1 MSSDRLRQTAAPSA
15 PKQGNWGFSDDQD
28 GVIDVSAMQ
37 GNGLAQMLEK
47 EFLALQ
53 RLVAT
58 HHANALKLVE
68 QHCSSTVHGGSDT
81 AGSGG
86 QGYGGEVAAS
96 NQQTEKLNQKNGKE
110 QPARLHNADEKRKSR
125 VNIPS
130 KSSRLQPANYEDS
143 IKPFE
148 ADQVARP
155 VGMSHSE
162 KMEKAYNAQD
172 QARELAKEKKA
183 AMSAGHPPEEHR
195 KKHKGVFADEADM
208 KQKVKEAVLKP
219 EYDVCDF
226 YKTTGVWQSIART
239 EIFENATLAVIA
251 LNSAWI
257 ALDTDRN
264 DAETLLD
271 ATPFFQIGENL
282 FCAFFAVE
290 LFIRFM
296 AFEAKR
302 NCLKD
307 GWFVFDSALVTM
319 MVVETWILNLVFYIV
334 FGGGLD
340 LGNTSFLRLVRLL
353 RLTRMARMIRLLRA
367 MPELLILLKG
377 IGVAMRSVFFTLILL
392 VIVIYVFAI
401 AFTQM
406 AADTPLEEE
415 TFPGVIGSMKT
426 LLLVGALP
434 DQADFV
440 EELGEENLLM
450 AFLGLVFILISTLT
464 VLNMLVGVLCE
475 VISVVS
481 AVEKE
486 QLTVQMV
493 KSQLLGIMDNSS
505 FDQDGNKC
513 ISKQEFEALLLMPEG
528 ARIIE
533 GVGVD
538 VVGLVDFMDDIF
550 KDGLE
555 LSFPDFMELILQLR
569 SQNQATVRDIIEL
582 RKLISHLISSES
594 AMMVS
599 EIIPQLHYI
608 HNSLDSMRQ
617 SQAAGNQGLPFL
629 DRPNEDYTLEGIPR
643 VPSKS
648 FVDTPVQQPAQLMI
662 GALEN
667 C

>member
-1 MSSDRLRQTAAPSA
+1 
-15 PKQGNWGFSDDQD
+15 
-28 GVIDVSAMQ
+28 
-37 GNGLAQMLEK
+37 
-47 EFLALQ
+47 LALQ
-53 RLVAT
+53 QLVAT
-58 HHANALKLVE
+58 HHAKALKLVE
-68 QHCSSTVHGGSDT
+68 QHCSSTVHGGGDT
-81 AGSGG
+81 AGSVGQRNGG
-86 QGYGGEVAAS
+86 AVAVS

-110 QPARLHNADEKRKSR
+110 QPSRLHNADEKRNR
-125 VNIPS
+125 G
-130 KSSRLQPANYEDS
+130 ANNENS
-143 IKPFE
+143 VKPFE
-148 ADQVARP
+148 ADDQVAKP
-155 VGMSHSE
+155 VVMSHSE
-162 KMEKAYNAQD
+162 KIEKAHRAQD
-172 QARELAKEKKA
+172 QARELEKEKREAMA
-183 AMSAGHPPEEHR
+183 AGQPQEEHR
-195 KKHKGVFADEADM
+195 KKPKGVFADEADM

-219 EYDVCDF
+219 EYDVSDF
-226 YKTTGVWQSIART
+226 YKSTGIWQAVART
-239 EIFENATLAVIA
+239 EMFENVTLAIIG

-264 DAETLLD
+264 NSDTLIDAH
-271 ATPFFQIGENL
+271 PFFQVGENL
-282 FCAFFAVE
+282 FCAFFAFE

-296 AFEAKR
+296 SFENKK
-302 NCLKD
+302 NCFRD

-319 MVVETWILNLVFYIV
+319 MVVETWLLNLIFFVV
-334 FGGGLD
+334 FGGGVD

-406 AADTPLEEE
+406 AADTPLEEG

-440 EELGEENLLM
+440 EELGEENLFM

-493 KSQLLGIMDNSS
+493 KSQLLGIMDNEK
-505 FDQDGNKC
+505 FDKDGNKC
-513 ISKQEFEALLLMPEG
+513 ISKSEFEALLLMPEG

-594 AMMVS
+594 NIMM
-599 EIIPQLHYI
+599 ETIIPLLHEV
-608 HNSLDSMRQ
+608 NDSLDSMRQ
-617 SQAAGNQGLPFL
+617 SQALGNRGLPSL
-629 DRPNEDYTLEGIPR
+629 ERPNQDYKLEGVPR
-643 VPSKS
+643 VPLNHNSL
-648 FVDTPVQQPAQLMI
+648 VDTPVQQPAQLMI
-662 GALEN
+662 GAIED